1 MTWKITG
8 RIWTPSQISTALW
21 LDADDASTI
30 TLNGS
35 TVSQW
40 RDKSGNAR
48 HASQL
53 TATNQPTLTA
63 AGLNGKPV
71 LTFDGLNDFMNLSPV
86 FAVGNAAA
94 NSLSVVVL
102 FRQSAVT
109 TTARAVFWASSGSGS
124 TNTDYTLFSEQIS
137 GDTAPIYRF
146 GTGAAADTVAWQ
158 RIASPTVSTNPL
170 IFSGV
175 MDAATSSTGTKTSF
189 IDGAQV
195 ATGSYAIKGPAAT
208 SATIGSQ
215 PGGTA
220 PLAGTMAEV
229 VITNTAL
236 STAARQRL
244 EGYLAW
250 KWGLVANLPA
260 NHPYK
265 INPPLR

>member
-1 MTWKITG
+1 MYPLTRSTSRNRFWKNGTSA
-8 RIWTPSQISTALW
+8 WTPAALGPALALW
-21 LDADDASTI
+21 LDAADASTI

-40 RDKSGNAR
+40 NDKSGNAR
-48 HASQL
+48 HASQA
-53 TATNQPTLTA
+53 TAANQPTRT
-63 AGLNGKPV
+63 LNGLGGRTV
-71 LTFDGLNDFMNLSPV
+71 LTFDGADDFMNLSPV

-94 NSLSVVVL
+94 NSLSVVAL
-102 FRQSAVT
+102 FSQSAVT
-109 TTARAVFWASSGSGS
+109 TTPRAVFWGSSGGGS
-124 TNTDYTLFSEQIS
+124 VNTDYALFSEQS
-137 GDTAPIYRF
+137 GGDTAPLYRF
-146 GTGAAADTVAWQ
+146 GTGSSTDTVTWQ
-158 RIASPTVSTNPL
+158 RIASPSVSTNPL
-170 IFSGV
+170 IFSNV

-229 VITNTAL
+229 VYTNTAL
-236 STAARQRL
+236 STTNRQLL

-250 KWGLVANLPA
+250 KWSGL
-260 NHPYK
+260 
-265 INPPLR
+265 I